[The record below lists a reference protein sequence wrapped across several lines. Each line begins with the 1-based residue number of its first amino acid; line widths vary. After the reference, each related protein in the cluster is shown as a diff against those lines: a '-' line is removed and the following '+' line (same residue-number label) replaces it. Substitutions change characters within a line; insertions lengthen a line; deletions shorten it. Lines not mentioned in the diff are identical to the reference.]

1 MPTLLFRNAHPGVA
15 VVLVAVVALATVGLN
30 TLLLQPIPV
39 TLALATGVAAWF
51 FNFILVYRSR
61 YLKMNYLY
69 GWLWFVAV
77 FALSSGR
84 QGIQWHTLGGSLAA
98 ATWMALAYE
107 MSFDERSALTRRI
120 NLGFVTGLL
129 LLWNVRFSYFIV
141 VSLWAIGWGT
151 NRSGRG
157 FLQLLMGWLVPA
169 AAIATYHWTLG
180 GPSAFYAW
188 IAPLQPRLE
197 VFVPSPG
204 EAVLLFWLLM
214 AIPQTLRAAVSA
226 KRSKRQGL
234 YLSWSGI
241 LVAVVWRIAHPDAS
255 TSGLLAVF
263 ATPQLLNLQD
273 YLPKY
278 WMRVLL
284 GPSLLAGGLL
294 SVFAG

>member
-15 VVLVAVVALATVGLN
+15 VVLIAVATALAIGLN
-30 TLLLQPIPV
+30 TLLLQPIPL

-107 MSFDERSALTRRI
+107 MSQDERSALTRRI

-129 LLWNVRFSYFIV
+129 LLWNVRFSYFII

-151 NRSGRG
+151 ARSGRG
-157 FLQLLMGWLVPA
+157 FLQLLLGWLVPA
-169 AAIATYHWTLG
+169 VIIATYHWTIA
-180 GPSAFYAW
+180 GPAAFQAW
-188 IAPLQPRLE
+188 IAPLRPQWAW
-197 VFVPSPG
+197 FIPSPG
-204 EAVLLFWLLM
+204 EWVLFFWLLL

-226 KRSKRQGL
+226 KRTKRQGL

-241 LVAVVWRIAHPDAS
+241 LVAVIWRIAHPDAS

-278 WMRVLL
+278 WMRVIL
-284 GPSLLAGGLL
+284 GHSLLAGGLL
-294 SVFAG
+294 SVFVR

>member
-15 VVLVAVVALATVGLN
+15 VVLVAAAALLTAALN
-30 TLLLQPIPV
+30 TVLGEAVGP
-39 TLALATGVAAWF
+39 TLAISAGIGAWF
-51 FNFILVYRSR
+51 INFVLVYRSR
-61 YLKMNYLY
+61 YLKQNYLF
-69 GWLWFVAV
+69 GWLWFVAA

-84 QGIQWHTLGGSLAA
+84 QGVQWHTLGGSLAA

-107 MSFDERSALTRRI
+107 MSFDERSALSRRI

-129 LLWNVRFSYFIV
+129 LLWNVRFTYFLL

-151 NRSGRG
+151 SRSGRG
-157 FLQLLMGWLVPA
+157 FLQLLLGWLVPA
-169 AAIATYHWTLG
+169 AAIATYRYTLG
-180 GPSAFYAW
+180 GVASFNAW
-188 IAPLQPRLE
+188 IAPMQPQLNLSL
-197 VFVPSPG
+197 PSPG
-204 EAVLLFWLLM
+204 EWVLLFWLLL

-241 LVAVVWRIAHPDAS
+241 LVAVVWRLAHPDAA

-263 ATPQLLNLQD
+263 AAPQLLNLQD

-278 WMRVLL
+278 WMRLL
-284 GPSLLAGGLL
+284 LWPSLVAGGLL
-294 SVFAG
+294 GAFLG